1 MQRFVT
7 VLVATLLL
15 AAAARANPI
24 MVGLLSEIQ
33 VAPDSEQK
41 LEVNSNHDPSIR
53 VDMSGWQV
61 ISRACTLTVDS
72 GVVIPDTGMYIVL
85 DSNNLS
91 GSLRLDP
98 DSDEITLQIPDSPEP
113 MVMDQVSYPGPQGW
127 GSCFRPPAGMSVAP
141 YYYWVG
147 HPGEEYLERLWF
159 VESLP
164 TFGQANP
171 ETASSISG
179 RVLDQQ
185 AQPVCSAVVSISGP
199 EGSTGVL
206 SGSNGI
212 YVVDW
217 LGPGTFQATATK
229 SGQTGAYQDSVCVTQ
244 HGYRDSINITIPL
257 SGVAQPSL
265 VRVRMDWRGNWLRVR
280 LPEPALAD
288 LSTVNV
294 AGRVCA
300 RLREMLAAGET
311 ELHPLGALPA
321 GVYLVQGAIGKEK
334 VNRKVTVFK

>member
-7 VLVATLLL
+7 VLVATLLFV
-15 AAAARANPI
+15 AAAAANPI
-24 MVGLLSEIQ
+24 MVAVLSEIQ
-33 VAPDSEQK
+33 VAPDSDQK
-41 LEVNSNHDPSIR
+41 IEVCANYYPWWP
-53 VDMSGWQV
+53 VDMSGWQ
-61 ISRACTLTVDS
+61 IITRTCTATVNS
-72 GVVIPDTGMYIVL
+72 GVVIPDTGIYVVL
-85 DSNNLS
+85 DRSNTTGRFHLS
-91 GSLRLDP
+91 P
-98 DSDEITLQIPDSPEP
+98 DSDDIIIQSGSSTEDF
-113 MVMDQVSYPGPQGW
+113 VSYPGPKGW
-127 GSCFRPPAGMSVAP
+127 GTCFRPPAGMSVAP
-141 YYYWVG
+141 HYYIVG

-171 ETASSISG
+171 ETAGSISG
-179 RVLDQQ
+179 RVLNQQ

-199 EGSTGVL
+199 EGNTSVL

-217 LGPGTFQATATK
+217 LGPGTFQVTATK

-265 VRVRMDWRGNWLRVR
+265 VRVRMDWRGNWVRVSA
-280 LPEPALAD
+280 PEPALAD
-288 LSTVNV
+288 LRTVNV
-294 AGRVCA
+294 AGRVCG
-300 RLREMLAAGET
+300 RLREMLRVGET

-334 VNRKVTVFK
+334 VNRKVTVFR